1 MKMQNIITTAILSE
15 KAYRGIEKGIYV
27 FLVNSKATKKDI
39 SGIIEK
45 QFSVNV
51 EKVNITPLY
60 PKRKRVGKT
69 RKFTTV
75 SKPGKKATVWLKAG
89 QKIEILSPK
98 AEKETKKKSNSEKDV
113 QKVKVEGKEG

>member
-1 MKMQNIITTAILSE
+1 MKTLDIIRSAVLSE
-15 KAYRGIEKGIYV
+15 KAYQNIEKGIYV
-27 FLVNSKATKKDI
+27 FLVDAKANKKDVA
-39 SGIIEK
+39 SIIEK
-45 QFSVNV
+45 HFSVNV
-51 EKVNITPLY
+51 EKVNITAIY
-60 PKRKRVGKT
+60 PKQKRIGKT

-98 AEKETKKKSNSEKDV
+98 AEKETKKKTKGEKDI